1 MTFQSMAAT
10 ATHQKSARLWCYSYQ
25 PIMSARGTRP
35 HARGVAK
42 NSLYLFVTESQR
54 RVPLRL
60 PYQCWAQSVDLRDP
74 WIALRNL
81 WIHTLRRNP
90 WIAQE
95 SMDRA
100 GIHGSSCTIH
110 EFCVFRYNI
119 HSWRT
124 HCIIHMDRFVV
135 FTNLKFNYFT
145 HFNGHLQST
154 EQNHRPSASI
164 AQGGCLRIYRSTSS
178 LQLPYLNL
186 TFMN

>member
-1 MTFQSMAAT
+1 MLLTICSTTTNIILCCHNTCVFLNSYLADHILTLERTFQSMAAT

-74 WIALRNL
+74 WIALCNL

-100 GIHGSSCTIH
+100 
-110 EFCVFRYNI
+110 VR
-119 HSWRT
+119 
-124 HCIIHMDRFVV
+124 
-135 FTNLKFNYFT
+135 
-145 HFNGHLQST
+145 
-154 EQNHRPSASI
+154 
-164 AQGGCLRIYRSTSS
+164 
-178 LQLPYLNL
+178 
-186 TFMN
+186 FMNFAYSDTIYIVGAHIVSFIWTDL